1 MSKKKL
7 KPLIEQE
14 IKNIIQ
20 EIHKDDFQR
29 GKNAS
34 TDHCTDCN
42 SEEHEGDTG
51 EIKGFS
57 FGVKSGLEKP
67 ENSEVCYNCYDKR
80 RKKDLMNTFSKNE
93 MIDDEE
99 DQFTSGEEEEGDF
112 GEEPSDE
119 TDMEQEPVDGEEDE
133 EPAAMDSDPTD
144 LQNMDGT
151 GDSSGQGLKA
161 DLMYLSDMTKQAAD
175 SMPDG
180 EDGSEPEPWVGTH
193 MNAAKE
199 LLAHVADYFQDQAG
213 EDGMSN
219 AQEPME
225 DPTAEPVEEPE
236 DSDIEQEPTG
246 FGGDDDEGEGEEEE
260 ELDEKRLA
268 AGLRKW
274 MDKKKASKAGK
285 NGLNEKC
292 SSSTPKMKKKVAKKV
307 TSKFKKKLK
316 ENTFGKNPASNY
328 RNVREETGEQWSAR
342 VSAERDARNKPTE
355 PRKPIY
361 NREPWM
367 DDMHARDE
375 KKNVRNLEKK
385 ALEARRIER
394 RLASGGNVQL
404 TPEEQQLLRDYRAGK
419 YASVDKF
426 HKGFNEVDDSTPSE
440 KLRKKSDAV
449 DKMANIQKSFEDET
463 GSTGGILTE
472 RQKQLR
478 TIREIISKAQDKNKA
493 IRMMEAWYSKKT
505 ASKKKV
511 DENDSGKTRIPSWSE
526 REAEDKDRA
535 DKINTYGNTHG
546 NKFGENVNE
555 RVVGRKSAPNPA
567 FKKVRVFIR
576 KAEEQN
582 IYRDDEKNLGELES
596 LVHSLWSKDFDF
608 SENSFTPEEKEYFD
622 HAFPKLMNKMFSKN
636 NLQWGDKN
644 KPGIHLAPGER
655 YKNPIQPDKQ
665 YQWNESIK
673 KSKKKSKKK

>member
-99 DQFTSGEEEEGDF
+99 DQFTSGEEEGDF

-328 RNVREETGEQWSAR
+328 RNVRE
-342 VSAERDARNKPTE
+342 
-355 PRKPIY
+355 
-361 NREPWM
+361 M
-367 DDMHARDE
+367 D
-375 KKNVRNLEKK
+375 N
-385 ALEARRIER
+385 
-394 RLASGGNVQL
+394 
-404 TPEEQQLLRDYRAGK
+404 
-419 YASVDKF
+419 
-426 HKGFNEVDDSTPSE
+426 STPSE